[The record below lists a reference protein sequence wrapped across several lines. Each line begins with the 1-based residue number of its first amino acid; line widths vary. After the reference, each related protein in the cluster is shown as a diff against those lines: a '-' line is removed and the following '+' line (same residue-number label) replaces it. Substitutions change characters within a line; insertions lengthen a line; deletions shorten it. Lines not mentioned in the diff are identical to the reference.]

1 MADCSALGVKGLIDL
16 SSHRV
21 GIGLL
26 WCKLGKG
33 LADQVCKVVY
43 RSVTLNTGVAY
54 TGKGGP
60 DSREQLSGLG
70 WVGSV
75 VSEFVGH
82 GNIGWVGSL
91 VSEFV
96 GYDNIGWVGS
106 LVSL

>member
-1 MADCSALGVKGLIDL
+1 M
-16 SSHRV
+16 
-21 GIGLL
+21 
-26 WCKLGKG
+26 
-33 LADQVCKVVY
+33 CKVVY

-54 TGKGGP
+54 SGKGGP
-60 DSREQLSGLG
+60 DSREQLSGIG

-75 VSEFVGH
+75 VSEFVGHGNIGWVGSLVSEFVGH